1 MKLVAPMRRM
11 ILFSFFLIPAA
22 TEMVAYVVGRFQI
35 LSGIIQ
41 FLPIEEIYPS
51 MAAISLALGGGL
63 GLVVSFLTIRR
74 HLKV

>member
-1 MKLVAPMRRM
+1 MGVM
-11 ILFSFFLIPAA
+11 LFVYRQ
-22 TEMVAYVVGRFQI
+22 TVEYVMNRFEL

-63 GLVVSFLTIRR
+63 GLVVSFSTIRR
-74 HLKV
+74 AFKGIGGAAR